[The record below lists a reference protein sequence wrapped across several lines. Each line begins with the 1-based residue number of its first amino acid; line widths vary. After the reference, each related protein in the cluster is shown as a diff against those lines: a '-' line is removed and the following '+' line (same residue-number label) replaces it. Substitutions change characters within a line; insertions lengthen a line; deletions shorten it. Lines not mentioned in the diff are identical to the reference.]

1 MEKKSNNSLESW
13 KKSISNYNK
22 CIYSFTHSTEIYEA
36 VLRWQACVRKCI
48 RVCETFA
55 AGSHPVPNV
64 SGLNMSLFFRS
75 QTYSRLFLGRE
86 GRKHHCSFSRSDA
99 AESRLCYVWNA
110 GGHWSRGRE
119 RREISFLPCFGPE
132 MVHITSAY
140 SPILEL
146 VT

>member
-1 MEKKSNNSLESW
+1 MH
-13 KKSISNYNK
+13 IF
-22 CIYSFTHSTEIYEA
+22 IHSFNRNIWSSTSVA
-36 VLRWQACVRKCI
+36 GNVLCVRKCI
-48 RVCETFA
+48 RVCETCA

-146 VT
+146 VTWQEVA